1 MAEAQRSLLKN
12 SDSLG
17 NIRSSLT
24 SFGEGLRRAN
34 STSFAIQKG
43 LNVNN
48 REKQRAILKK
58 SEIFRS
64 RREAVQRKE
73 RESVIES
80 GKLPSIITS
89 AQRSISGSTKGFL
102 GRIMDFVGIVILGW
116 MLNNLPGIIKSV
128 QALIERIQ
136 RARVVLQEWINNT
149 SEFFQDFTASLDT
162 VLQRITGIL
171 DPKEVEEAQEN
182 NKKLEN
188 SARTFENDISRMVQM
203 FQEFDLKSWF
213 EGLLK
218 SGTGNGG
225 PVDPSQPPGP
235 GQNQPTNQG
244 GATSG
249 GRFTPILNVVG
260 AAEGGYTSI
269 APMDEN
275 PDLTSMTI
283 REASNATGLKGGR
296 GAIGRY
302 QLTSPIKQAEMAGLV
317 VDKDIFSPANQDKI
331 AIALIRARGITADM
345 IVNNPNEA
353 AKRLAMEFAGLP
365 VLEET
370 QGYKQLVK
378 RGQSYYRNFNGNRA
392 TVTPEEVEAAFKQFE
407 DYKPPQTT
415 SPPNNNTPAAKVTPP
430 PTLDPATRYTKG
442 QNVTSILGQ
451 NASITSLLGA
461 PRSHGRHGGIDIGCN
476 PGLFVSL
483 KVDCEV
489 VGTARGGGY
498 GEVID
503 VWVQSLG
510 IQLRF
515 AHSTRHIITSGK
527 IPAGTSFTVTG
538 YSGTVKPAG
547 PAGSHIH
554 FEAHTQKGFSGYG
567 SNVQPDQYV
576 ALIQLSSVQI
586 SGTPAKTP
594 PAKVSP
600 VQKNTSSGSTP
611 PNLQPPSKAKNITLP
626 FNPAAPPQSGA
637 PQPPTGGGP
646 PPSSPMKFSSGDPL
660 NRFMTTLLLTELGNT

>member
-1 MAEAQRSLLKN
+1 MAEAQKSLLKN

-24 SFGEGLRRAN
+24 SFGEGLKKAN
-34 STSFAIQKG
+34 STTVGIQRG
-43 LNVNN
+43 INVNN

-116 MLNNLPGIIKSV
+116 LLNNLPGIIKSV

-136 RARVVLQEWINNT
+136 RARAVLQSWIDNT

-162 VLQRITGIL
+162 VLERITGIL
-171 DPKEVEEAQEN
+171 DPKEVTEANEN
-182 NKKLEN
+182 SKKLEG
-188 SARTFENDISRMVQM
+188 SVRTFENDIGRMVQL
-203 FQEFDLKSWF
+203 FQEFNLAKWLKDW
-213 EGLLK
+213 LK
-218 SGTGNGG
+218 GKPEPTVN
-225 PVDPSQPPGP
+225 PSQLPGA
-235 GQNQPTNQG
+235 GQNVPSNQG
-244 GATSG
+244 GATAG
-249 GRFTPILNVVG
+249 GRYTPILNVVG

-269 APMDEN
+269 APNDEN

-283 REASNATGLKGGR
+283 REASQAVGLKGGK

-302 QLTSPIKQAEMAGLV
+302 QLTNPIEQAKSANLD

-331 AIALIRARGITADM
+331 AIALIKARGITADM
-345 IVNNPNEA
+345 IINDPNEA
-353 AKRLAMEFAGLP
+353 GRRLAMEFAGLP
-365 VLEET
+365 VLEDT
-370 QGYKQLVK
+370 QGKEGPVK
-378 RGQSYYRNFNGNRA
+378 RGQSYYRGYNGNVAR
-392 TVTPEEVEAAFKQFE
+392 VEPEEVEAAFKQFE
-407 DYKPPQTT
+407 NYKPPRQ
-415 SPPNNNTPAAKVTPP
+415 TPAAKVSSP
-430 PTLDPATRYTKG
+430 PTIDPSTRYTKG
-442 QNVTSILGQ
+442 QNVSSILGQ
-451 NASITSLLGA
+451 NASITSLMGA
-461 PRSHGRHGGIDIGCN
+461 PRSHGPHGGIDIGCD

-489 VGTARGGGY
+489 VGTKKGGGY

-503 VWVQSLG
+503 VWVESLG
-510 IQLRF
+510 VQLRF

-554 FEAHTQKGFSGYG
+554 FEAHTQKGFAGYG
-567 SNVQPDQYV
+567 SNTSPDPYV
-576 ALIQLSSVQI
+576 SLIQLSSVQI

-600 VQKNTSSGSTP
+600 VQKNTSSGTTP
-611 PNLQPPSKAKNITLP
+611 PNLQPPAKRTSVTVP
-626 FNPAAPPQSGA
+626 FNPAAPPQPGA
-637 PQPPTGGGP
+637 PQPTGGGP
-646 PPSSPMKFSSGDPL
+646 PPSSPLNISSADPL
-660 NRFMTTLLLTELGNT
+660 NRFMTNLLLTELGNT

>member
-218 SGTGNGG
+218 SGTNNEEI
-225 PVDPSQPPGP
+225 DPSQPPGP

-244 GATSG
+244 GATAG
-249 GRFTPILNVVG
+249 GRFTPILNLIG
-260 AAEGGYTSI
+260 SAEGGYTSI

-302 QLTSPIKQAEMAGLV
+302 QLTSPIKQAEMAGLD

-461 PRSHGRHGGIDIGCN
+461 PRSHGPHGGIDIGCD

>member
-1 MAEAQRSLLKN
+1 MAEAQKSLLKN

-24 SFGEGLRRAN
+24 SFGEGLKKAN
-34 STSFAIQKG
+34 STTVGIQRG
-43 LNVNN
+43 INVNN

-116 MLNNLPGIIKSV
+116 LLNNLPGIIKSV

-136 RARVVLQEWINNT
+136 RARAVLQSWIDNT

-162 VLQRITGIL
+162 VLERITGIL
-171 DPKEVEEAQEN
+171 DPKEVTEANEN
-182 NKKLEN
+182 SKKLEG
-188 SARTFENDISRMVQM
+188 SVRTFENDIGRMVQL
-203 FQEFDLKSWF
+203 FQEFNLAKWLKDW
-213 EGLLK
+213 LK
-218 SGTGNGG
+218 GKPEPTVN
-225 PVDPSQPPGP
+225 PSQLPGA
-235 GQNQPTNQG
+235 GQNVPSNQG
-244 GATSG
+244 GATAG
-249 GRFTPILNVVG
+249 GRYTPILNVVG

-269 APMDEN
+269 APNDEN

-283 REASNATGLKGGR
+283 REASQAVGLKGGK

-302 QLTSPIKQAEMAGLV
+302 QLTNPIEQAKSANLD

-331 AIALIRARGITADM
+331 AIALIKARGITADM
-345 IVNNPNEA
+345 IINDPNEA
-353 AKRLAMEFAGLP
+353 GRRLAMEFAGLP
-365 VLEET
+365 VLEDT
-370 QGYKQLVK
+370 QGKEGPVK
-378 RGQSYYRNFNGNRA
+378 RGQSYYRGYNGNVAR
-392 TVTPEEVEAAFKQFE
+392 VEPEEVESAFKQFE
-407 DYKPPQTT
+407 NYKPPRQ
-415 SPPNNNTPAAKVTPP
+415 TPAAKVSSP
-430 PTLDPATRYTKG
+430 PTIDPSTRYTKG
-442 QNVTSILGQ
+442 QNVSSILGQ
-451 NASITSLLGA
+451 NASITSLMGA
-461 PRSHGRHGGIDIGCN
+461 PRSHGPHGGIDIGCD

-489 VGTARGGGY
+489 VGTKKGGGY

-503 VWVQSLG
+503 VWVESLG
-510 IQLRF
+510 VQLRF

-554 FEAHTQKGFSGYG
+554 FEAHTQKGFAGYG
-567 SNVQPDQYV
+567 SNTSPDPYV
-576 ALIQLSSVQI
+576 SLIQLSSVQI

-600 VQKNTSSGSTP
+600 VQKNTSSGTTP
-611 PNLQPPSKAKNITLP
+611 PNLQPPAKRTSVTVP
-626 FNPAAPPQSGA
+626 FNPAAPPQPGA
-637 PQPPTGGGP
+637 PQPTGGGP
-646 PPSSPMKFSSGDPL
+646 PPSSPLNISSADPL
-660 NRFMTTLLLTELGNT
+660 NRFMTNLLLTELGNT

>member
-1 MAEAQRSLLKN
+1 MAEAQKSLLKN

-24 SFGEGLRRAN
+24 SFGEGLKKAN
-34 STSFAIQKG
+34 STTVGIQRG
-43 LNVNN
+43 INVNN

-116 MLNNLPGIIKSV
+116 LLNNLPGIIKSV

-136 RARVVLQEWINNT
+136 RARAVLQSWIDNT

-162 VLQRITGIL
+162 VLERITGIL
-171 DPKEVEEAQEN
+171 DPKEVTEANEN
-182 NKKLEN
+182 SKKLEG
-188 SARTFENDISRMVQM
+188 SVRTFENDIGRMVQL
-203 FQEFDLKSWF
+203 FQEFNLAKWLKDW
-213 EGLLK
+213 LK
-218 SGTGNGG
+218 GKPEPTVN
-225 PVDPSQPPGP
+225 PSQLPGA
-235 GQNQPTNQG
+235 GQNVPSNQG
-244 GATSG
+244 GATAG
-249 GRFTPILNVVG
+249 GRYTPILNVVG

-269 APMDEN
+269 APNDEN

-283 REASNATGLKGGR
+283 REASQAVGLKGGK

-302 QLTSPIKQAEMAGLV
+302 QLTNPIEQAKSANLD

-331 AIALIRARGITADM
+331 AIALIKARGITADM
-345 IVNNPNEA
+345 IINDPNEA
-353 AKRLAMEFAGLP
+353 GRRLAMEFAGLP
-365 VLEET
+365 VLEDT
-370 QGYKQLVK
+370 QGKEGPVK
-378 RGQSYYRNFNGNRA
+378 RGQSYYRGYNDNAAR
-392 TVTPEEVEAAFKQFE
+392 VEPEEVEAAFKQFE
-407 DYKPPQTT
+407 NYKPPRQ
-415 SPPNNNTPAAKVTPP
+415 TPAAKVSSP
-430 PTLDPATRYTKG
+430 PTIDPSTRYTKG
-442 QNVTSILGQ
+442 QNVSSILGQ
-451 NASITSLLGA
+451 NASITSLMGA
-461 PRSHGRHGGIDIGCN
+461 PRSHGPHGGIDIGCD

-489 VGTARGGGY
+489 VGTKKGGGY

-503 VWVQSLG
+503 VWVESLG
-510 IQLRF
+510 VQLRF

-554 FEAHTQKGFSGYG
+554 FEAHTQKGFAGYG
-567 SNVQPDQYV
+567 SNTSPDPYV
-576 ALIQLSSVQI
+576 SLIQLSSVQI

-600 VQKNTSSGSTP
+600 VQKNTSSGTTP
-611 PNLQPPSKAKNITLP
+611 PNLQPPAKRTSVTVP
-626 FNPAAPPQSGA
+626 FNPAAPPQPGA
-637 PQPPTGGGP
+637 PQPTGGGP
-646 PPSSPMKFSSGDPL
+646 PPSSPLNISSADPL
-660 NRFMTTLLLTELGNT
+660 NRFMTNLLLTELGNT